1 MNKVLNRFSAAYN
14 TWSIFYQTQIYLNK
28 AKKNPHTIND
38 LKISWAQTILKIVN
52 VETRIINAPS
62 ENASMLLLGN
72 HISYLD
78 IPLLFA
84 TCKNISFV
92 SKSEI
97 RRWPIIG
104 RGAEVLGTVFV
115 NRDKKTSR
123 NLAKETIASE
133 LKNNKR
139 IVIFPS
145 GTTCETESKPW
156 RLGAFQI
163 AFENKAMIQPFRI
176 TYHPLRRAAYI
187 DDDTFLSHL
196 YLLFKHGKITA
207 TIEFH
212 DPVPINDIELDRQAW
227 QNWSRGLLNEVRH

>member
-1 MNKVLNRFSAAYN
+1 MNTVLNQFSAVYN
-14 TWSIFYQTQIYLNK
+14 TWSIFYQTQIHLNK
-28 AKKNPHTIND
+28 AKKNPDLITD
-38 LKISWAQTILKIVN
+38 LKISWAQTILKIIN
-52 VETRIINAPS
+52 VETKVINAPS
-62 ENASMLLLGN
+62 EQTSMLFLGN

-92 SKSEI
+92 SKSEV
-97 RRWPIIG
+97 RSWPVIG
-104 RGAEVLGTVFV
+104 KAAELIGTVFV
-115 NRDKKTSR
+115 SRDKKISR
-123 NLAKETIASE
+123 NLAKEKIASE
-133 LKNNKR
+133 LKSDKR

-156 RLGAFQI
+156 RRGAFQM
-163 AFENKAMIQPFRI
+163 AHENKAMIQPFRI

-187 DDDTFLSHL
+187 DDDSFLSHL

-212 DPVPINDIELDRQAW
+212 DPVSIQDIELDRQAW
-227 QNWSRGLLNEVRH
+227 QNWSRGLLR